1 VARIFVTRKIPLWDE
16 VSKPLYEAG
25 HEVVVS
31 KENHRMASEDLVKE
45 IEKGYD
51 ALLTLLTDE
60 IDAEILAHDKQ
71 NQLKQISN
79 YAVGFDNINVA
90 DCTARNIIVTNTP
103 CDEVNE
109 SVAEFSWTLILALAR
124 RLPEAGEFMRNAAYT
139 GWDPG
144 VFIGTDL
151 NGKTLGIV
159 GMGRIGGMVA
169 KRAEGFGM
177 KILYYNRKAVDPTSL
192 FGASLGEGAANLE
205 FVPKLDDLLARADV
219 VSLHVPLTPETQH
232 LINGKNLPLFK
243 KGAILINTARGP
255 VVNEEEVA
263 EALRAGMISGYGAD
277 VFENEPDP
285 YPELLQMENV
295 ILTPH
300 IASATVSAR
309 RAMGKSAVL
318 NLVEGLGGRT
328 PPNLVV
334 FR

>member
-1 VARIFVTRKIPLWDE
+1 MVYKNNHKMLPDE
-16 VSKPLYEAG
+16 LA
-25 HEVVVS
+25 
-31 KENHRMASEDLVKE
+31 AE

-51 ALLTLLTDE
+51 GLMTLLTDE
-60 IDAEILAHDKQ
+60 IDAEVLAHDKQ

-79 YAVGFDNINVA
+79 YAVGYDNIKVA
-90 DCTARNIIVTNTP
+90 DCAARNIKVTNTP

-124 RLPEAGEFMRNAAYT
+124 RLPEAGDFMRNAAYT

-151 NGKTLGIV
+151 KGKTLGIV

-177 KILYYNRKAVDPTSL
+177 RIVYYNRKPV
-192 FGASLGEGAANLE
+192 EGVGYEYRPVLE
-205 FVPKLDDLLARADV
+205 DLLKEADV

-232 LINGKNLPLFK
+232 LINGKNLALFK
-243 KGAILINTARGP
+243 RGAFLVNTARGP
-255 VVNEEEVA
+255 VVDEEEVA
-263 EALRAGMISGYGAD
+263 EALRAGMLAGYGAD

-309 RAMGKSAVL
+309 RAMGEMAVL
-318 NLVEGLGGRT
+318 NLVEGLAGRT
-328 PPNLVV
+328 PPNLVKV
-334 FR
+334 